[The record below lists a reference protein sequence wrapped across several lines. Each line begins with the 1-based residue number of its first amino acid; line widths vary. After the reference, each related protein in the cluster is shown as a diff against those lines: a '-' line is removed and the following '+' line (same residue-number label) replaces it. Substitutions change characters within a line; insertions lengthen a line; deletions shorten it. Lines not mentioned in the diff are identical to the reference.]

1 MSLKKAIQDL
11 INHSEQHQEGPVLE
25 KLPSCRECYPLP
37 DFEENDPFVK
47 FWQTYRIINTQATY
61 PSGRTKKAYEALVGE
76 VLSAEDAPT
85 EQKEISRI
93 AALAKLVVLS
103 IEYTHEPNYRATDI
117 AYGVVAIIK
126 KTYNYG
132 NDQSPVNAYY
142 QALRELR
149 ATREVETTSDTAS
162 VVGSTTGASTL
173 DRAWFN
179 IKNLWK
185 GKKKEEEPEE
195 RYHTPPPSPSPTED
209 PFREVPLF
217 PTFDTYEKEGTTDKN
232 LSSYLPENLKEVLK
246 NRERILKDR
255 RTVKIGYTEETS
267 EILKEFIQEDMT
279 ATEKALAAALKD
291 IGTALHT
298 IGAGPGPA
306 PPREYSTAKANYY
319 YGKAG
324 EAIEEWLAE
333 LDRMIEAN
341 NVVDGRKVAVA
352 AAHLR
357 DAAAEWYE
365 ADKANIN
372 RYMDNNA
379 GSFIR
384 RIKAR
389 FTSDAQKDQ
398 WYAELHQLKQALGQS
413 VDDYA
418 NKFQRL
424 QRKTDAN
431 GKTPIA
437 NVVRQF
443 LTGLNP
449 TMAPMVYATALVTL
463 QAAIDTA
470 KQYEAGFMMTQP
482 KTSNYAETEVTGQLE
497 VLTATVQQLLRK
509 KEEETYSR
517 QNNRNNNNCFRC
529 EESGHFMR
537 DCMSEKVLATWN
549 PIRKQPNNFN
559 RNANRTGS

>member
-11 INHSEQHQEGPVLE
+11 IDHSEQHQEGPVLE
-25 KLPSCRECYPLP
+25 KLSSCRECYPLP
-37 DFEENDPFVK
+37 DCESTDPFVK
-47 FWQTYRIINTQATY
+47 FWNTYRIINTQATY

-85 EQKEISRI
+85 EQKDIARI

-103 IEYTHEPNYRATDI
+103 VEYTSEPNYRATDI

-126 KTYNYG
+126 KTYNYE
-132 NDQSPVNAYY
+132 NDQSPVNTYY

-149 ATREVETTSDTAS
+149 ATRETETISDTAS
-162 VVGSTTGASTL
+162 VAGSTTGTSTL

-195 RYHTPPPSPSPTED
+195 RYHTPPPPPSPTEED
-209 PFREVPLF
+209 PFKEVPLN
-217 PTFDTYEKEGTTDKN
+217 PVFDELDPIEGLYEFGKKGTTSRN
-232 LSSYLPENLKEVLK
+232 LSSYLPKNLREVLK
-246 NRERILKDR
+246 NRKRIRKDR

-267 EILKEFIQEDMT
+267 EILKEFIKEDMT

-298 IGAGPGPA
+298 IGAGPVPG

-324 EAIEEWLAE
+324 EDVEEWLAE

-341 NVVDGRKVAVA
+341 NVADGRKVAVA

-372 RYMDNNA
+372 RYTDNNA

-384 RIKAR
+384 RIRAR
-389 FTSDAQKDQ
+389 
-398 WYAELHQLKQALGQS
+398 
-413 VDDYA
+413 
-418 NKFQRL
+418 
-424 QRKTDAN
+424 
-431 GKTPIA
+431 
-437 NVVRQF
+437 
-443 LTGLNP
+443 
-449 TMAPMVYATALVTL
+449 
-463 QAAIDTA
+463 
-470 KQYEAGFMMTQP
+470 
-482 KTSNYAETEVTGQLE
+482 
-497 VLTATVQQLLRK
+497 
-509 KEEETYSR
+509 
-517 QNNRNNNNCFRC
+517 
-529 EESGHFMR
+529 
-537 DCMSEKVLATWN
+537 
-549 PIRKQPNNFN
+549 
-559 RNANRTGS
+559 

>member
-11 INHSEQHQEGPVLE
+11 VNHSEQHQEGEVLE

-37 DFEENDPFVK
+37 DCESTDPFVK
-47 FWQTYRIINTQATY
+47 FWNTYRIINTQATY

-126 KTYNYG
+126 KTANYG
-132 NDQSPVNAYY
+132 NNQSPVNAYY

-149 ATREVETTSDTAS
+149 ATRETETISDTAS
-162 VVGSTTGASTL
+162 VAGSITGTSTL

-195 RYHTPPPSPSPTED
+195 RYHTPPPPPSPTED

-217 PTFDTYEKEGTTDKN
+217 PIFDELDPIGGLDTFGRKGTTSRN
-232 LSSYLPENLKEVLK
+232 LSSYLPENLKEVLR
-246 NRERILKDR
+246 NRERILKDKR
-255 RTVKIGYTEETS
+255 VVKLGYTEEIS
-267 EILKEFIQEDMT
+267 EILKELIKEDMT

-291 IGTALHT
+291 IGNTLHT
-298 IGAGPGPA
+298 IGAGPGPVLA
-306 PPREYSTAKANYY
+306 REYSTAKANYY

-324 EAIEEWLAE
+324 EDIEEWLAE

-341 NVVDGRKVAVA
+341 NIADGRKVAVA

-365 ADKANIN
+365 TDKVNIN
-372 RYMDNNA
+372 RYTDNNA
-379 GSFIR
+379 RSFIR
-384 RIKAR
+384 RIRA
-389 FTSDAQKDQ
+389 
-398 WYAELHQLKQALGQS
+398 
-413 VDDYA
+413 
-418 NKFQRL
+418 
-424 QRKTDAN
+424 
-431 GKTPIA
+431 
-437 NVVRQF
+437 
-443 LTGLNP
+443 
-449 TMAPMVYATALVTL
+449 
-463 QAAIDTA
+463 
-470 KQYEAGFMMTQP
+470 
-482 KTSNYAETEVTGQLE
+482 
-497 VLTATVQQLLRK
+497 
-509 KEEETYSR
+509 
-517 QNNRNNNNCFRC
+517 
-529 EESGHFMR
+529 
-537 DCMSEKVLATWN
+537 
-549 PIRKQPNNFN
+549 
-559 RNANRTGS
+559 

>member
-11 INHSEQHQEGPVLE
+11 INHSELHQEGPVLE
-25 KLPSCRECYPLP
+25 KLPSCRECYPLSDCEP
-37 DFEENDPFVK
+37 TDPFVK
-47 FWQTYRIINTQATY
+47 FWNTYRIINTQATY

-85 EQKEISRI
+85 EQKDIARI

-149 ATREVETTSDTAS
+149 AARETETISDTAS
-162 VVGSTTGASTL
+162 VAGSITGTSTL

-179 IKNLWK
+179 IRNLWK

-195 RYHTPPPSPSPTED
+195 RYHTPPPPLSPTENL
-209 PFREVPLF
+209 FEEVPLNPVF
-217 PTFDTYEKEGTTDKN
+217 DELDPTVGLHAFGKRGAISKN
-232 LSSYLPENLKEVLK
+232 LSSYLPENLKKVLG
-246 NRERILKDR
+246 NRERILKDK

-267 EILKEFIQEDMT
+267 EILKEFIKENMT

-306 PPREYSTAKANYY
+306 PAREYSTAKANYY

-324 EAIEEWLAE
+324 EDIEEWLAE

-341 NVVDGRKVAVA
+341 NIADGRKVAVA

-365 ADKANIN
+365 TDKANIN
-372 RYMDNNA
+372 RYTDNNA

-384 RIKAR
+384 RIRAR

-398 WYAELHQLKQALGQS
+398 WYAELHQLKQASGQS

-424 QRKTDAN
+424 
-431 GKTPIA
+431 
-437 NVVRQF
+437 
-443 LTGLNP
+443 
-449 TMAPMVYATALVTL
+449 
-463 QAAIDTA
+463 
-470 KQYEAGFMMTQP
+470 
-482 KTSNYAETEVTGQLE
+482 
-497 VLTATVQQLLRK
+497 
-509 KEEETYSR
+509 
-517 QNNRNNNNCFRC
+517 
-529 EESGHFMR
+529 
-537 DCMSEKVLATWN
+537 
-549 PIRKQPNNFN
+549 
-559 RNANRTGS
+559 

>member
-11 INHSEQHQEGPVLE
+11 INHNKQHQEELVLE

-37 DFEENDPFVK
+37 DFEKDNPFVK

-61 PSGRTKKAYEALVGE
+61 PSGRIKKAYEALVGE
-76 VLSAEDAPT
+76 VLSAKDAPT
-85 EQKEISRI
+85 EQKEISKI

-126 KTYNYG
+126 KTANYE
-132 NDQSPVNAYY
+132 NTQSPVNAYY

-149 ATREVETTSDTAS
+149 AVRETETTSDTAS
-162 VVGSTTGASTL
+162 VAGSTTGPSTL

-179 IKNLWK
+179 IRNLWK

-195 RYHTPPPSPSPTED
+195 RYHTPPPPPSPTED

-217 PTFDTYEKEGTTDKN
+217 PTFDELDPTEGLNEFGRKGRTSKD
-232 LSSYLPENLKEVLK
+232 LASYLPETLKELLG
-246 NRERILKDR
+246 NRERILKDK

-267 EILKEFIQEDMT
+267 EILKEFIKEDMT

-306 PPREYSTAKANYY
+306 PAREYSTAKANYY

-324 EAIEEWLAE
+324 EDIEEWLAE
-333 LDRMIEAN
+333 LDRMIEVN
-341 NVVDGRKVAVA
+341 NVADGRRVAVA

-365 ADKANIN
+365 TDKANII
-372 RYMDNNA
+372 RYTDNNA

-384 RIKAR
+384 RIRAQ
-389 FTSDAQKDQ
+389 FISDAQKDQ
-398 WYAELHQLKQALGQS
+398 WYAELHQLKQAPG
-413 VDDYA
+413 
-418 NKFQRL
+418 
-424 QRKTDAN
+424 
-431 GKTPIA
+431 
-437 NVVRQF
+437 
-443 LTGLNP
+443 
-449 TMAPMVYATALVTL
+449 
-463 QAAIDTA
+463 
-470 KQYEAGFMMTQP
+470 
-482 KTSNYAETEVTGQLE
+482 
-497 VLTATVQQLLRK
+497 
-509 KEEETYSR
+509 
-517 QNNRNNNNCFRC
+517 
-529 EESGHFMR
+529 
-537 DCMSEKVLATWN
+537 
-549 PIRKQPNNFN
+549 
-559 RNANRTGS
+559 